1 MLAKLRAVSA
11 KPRKPPPQQQQQL
24 NVSAAGAA
32 APADAAAAA
41 AQDDSD
47 GLPDSPKSNW
57 MEVMKQKKRAKEHGI
72 AQMVRIKHAVL
83 IIQVCR
89 SDAGTSFMGVAADA
103 AMWGR

>member
-1 MLAKLRAVSA
+1 MLAKLCAVSA

-41 AQDDSD
+41 AQDDWD

-57 MEVMKQKKRAKEHGI
+57 MEVMKQKKRAKEDGI

-89 SDAGTSFMGVAADA
+89 GGEGASVAVDA